1 MKLSGSNIASAT
13 DIRHSSRVN
22 YSPGTGE
29 YIGLTKQWV
38 NHVPLHK
45 SRNINSGTGLIQIYD
60 EVPQKGE
67 PNYGNYLPSKA
78 VQGKNIVHTNTHQN
92 VHGKFKVSVFLLW
105 SS

>member
-29 YIGLTKQWV
+29 YIGLTKQSV
-38 NHVPLHK
+38 NNVPLHK
-45 SRNINSGTGLIQIYD
+45 SRNLNSGTGLIQIYD
-60 EVPQKGE
+60 EVPQKLE
-67 PNYGNYLPSKA
+67 PNYGNYLPSK
-78 VQGKNIVHTNTHQN
+78 VVPGKNIVHTNTPQN